1 MLCKNVVNIK
11 LKILECTKLF
21 LNGNSI
27 KKISELTGISE
38 IKVKNYLNDRYVAD
52 IYGLNKAIDIKK
64 RLINR

>member
-1 MLCKNVVNIK
+1 MLCKNVVDIK

>member
-1 MLCKNVVNIK
+1 MLCKNVVDIK

-21 LNGNSI
+21 LNENSI

-38 IKVKNYLNDRYVAD
+38 IKVENYLNDRYVAD

>member
-1 MLCKNVVNIK
+1 MLCKNVVDIK

-38 IKVKNYLNDRYVAD
+38 IKVENYLNDRYVAD

>member
-1 MLCKNVVNIK
+1 MLCKNVVVIK

-38 IKVKNYLNDRYVAD
+38 IKVENYLNDRYVAD